1 MAEVKGELGL
11 LLWLLMVAILA
22 YAGVSVTSGFV
33 GGIVIASAWLF
44 VRSALQSFGVKDKTV
59 HNLFL
64 SAAGFALFAASF
76 ELLLV
81 AVQSIAG
88 GMFWINYLISLGYVL
103 SWITALVASLT
114 LAVKNFS

>member
-11 LLWLLMVAILA
+11 LLWLLMVAVLA
-22 YAGVSVTSGFV
+22 YAGVSLTSGFIE
-33 GGIVIASAWLF
+33 GIVVAAAWLF
-44 VRSALQSFGVKDKTV
+44 VRSALQNSGVKDKAV
-59 HNLFL
+59 SNLFL

-81 AVQSIAG
+81 AVQPVVA
-88 GMFWINYLISLGYVL
+88 GMFWINYLVSLGYAL
-103 SWITALVASLT
+103 SWIAAMVASLA